1 MVNVGRRRCR
11 PRALIRMRIGVVG
24 TIVADTIEHADGRV
38 TESLGGIAH
47 AISAL
52 SALSAGRHEIVP
64 VCRVGRD
71 CRERIED
78 WAAGLEGVSLEA
90 VLATDRP
97 QPTVRL
103 AYGEATRS
111 GERVERLRNN
121 LLPLCAV
128 DLDAVMD
135 AAVVLVNCIT
145 GDDVTLA
152 AMRRLRL
159 RAPRTYLDVHS
170 LAFGSRPDGTR
181 FYRRRC
187 DWAEWLGCVDVV
199 QCNLGEA
206 ATICDLPTDG
216 AGEGAVIAAI
226 THLVAGGFPLRGDR
240 PVRGSDGVK
249 PAVWLLTL
257 GAAGAVLLQRQGDGV
272 TATRIAAPEVID
284 ADPTGAG
291 DAFGAGYVCAWTDER
306 GTLAAAAQAVLSGS
320 AACTRPGVPQPAAF
334 RQAMEDLDA
343 LQKGSSSTI

>member
-11 PRALIRMRIGVVG
+11 PRALIRVRIGVVG

-78 WAAGLEGVSLEA
+78 WAAGLDGVSLEA
-90 VLATDRP
+90 VLGTDRP

-103 AYGEATRS
+103 AYGEAACS
-111 GERVERLRNN
+111 GERVERLRNHFS
-121 LLPLCAV
+121 PLCAA

-135 AAVVLVNCIT
+135 AAIVLVNCIT
-145 GDDVTLA
+145 GDDVTPA
-152 AMRRLRL
+152 AMHRLRL
-159 RAPRTYLDVHS
+159 QAPRTYLDVHS
-170 LAFGSRPDGTR
+170 LAFGSRRDGTR
-181 FYRRRC
+181 FYRCRG
-187 DWAEWLGCVDVV
+187 DWAEWLACVDVV

-206 ATICDLPTDG
+206 ATICNLPADGTGTD
-216 AGEGAVIAAI
+216 AVIAAI
-226 THLVAGGFPLRGDR
+226 RHLVAGGFALRGDR
-240 PVRGSDGVK
+240 SVRGSGGAR

-257 GAAGAVLLQRQGDGV
+257 GAGGAVLLQRRREGV
-272 TATRIAAPEVID
+272 TATRLAAPEVID

-291 DAFGAGYVCAWTDER
+291 DAFGAGYVCAWADER
-306 GTLAAAAQAVLSGS
+306 GAHAAAAQAVLSGS

-334 RQAMEDLDA
+334 RQAMERLGA